1 MTELNEE
8 YYLTFIE
15 CKLNHQLCVRQIY
28 EEQRRFMLPGLA
40 KEVSEICSD
49 LGIEDVNDINIGKN
63 MLKKML
69 QKACEEKDERELK
82 EKMVNKTAELKNY
95 DCKLKTYMKE
105 KPLKQVRDTFRVR
118 TNLVEG
124 FRANFKNMYERD
136 NLECQGCGVGMDDQT
151 HAMRCL
157 AYADLR
163 EGLDM
168 EKDAD
173 LVLFFRK
180 VMESRME
187 D

>member
-1 MTELNEE
+1 
-8 YYLTFIE
+8 
-15 CKLNHQLCVRQIY
+15 
-28 EEQRRFMLPGLA
+28 
-40 KEVSEICSD
+40 
-49 LGIEDVNDINIGKN
+49 
-63 MLKKML
+63 
-69 QKACEEKDERELK
+69 
-82 EKMVNKTAELKNY
+82 
-95 DCKLKTYMKE
+95 
-105 KPLKQVRDTFRVR
+105 
-118 TNLVEG
+118 
-124 FRANFKNMYERD
+124 
-136 NLECQGCGVGMDDQT
+136 MDDQT